1 MAIRKRCACFV
12 KKTAKPGRPK
22 ATALCKGCGKTAES
36 HGKKKKR
43 RGVKRKA
50 KAKKRV
56 SKKRRGVKR
65 RTNPLVLDP
74 GGISYTGPYGPFGYL
89 NRTRYPNSG
98 RVNNPPISV
107 PGIRSYY
114 ATNPPVQ
121 GPAPRPLSHDD
132 RFNSFRA
139 MLNTYDCAPAWG
151 PGLGNNPP
159 RRKKRRKGKK
169 SARKVVKRGKRRG
182 KRRSK

>member
-1 MAIRKRCACFV
+1 MAIKRKCACFV

-22 ATALCKGCGKTAES
+22 ASALCKKCGRSAES

-43 RGVKRKA
+43 RGIKRKA
-50 KAKKRV
+50 KAKRRV
-56 SKKRRGVKR
+56 GKKKAKRRGVAKR

-98 RVNNPPISV
+98 RVNNPPIRPV
-107 PGIRSYY
+107 G
-114 ATNPPVQ
+114 PVQ
-121 GPAPRPLSHDD
+121 RPLSHDD

-139 MLNTYDCAPAWG
+139 MLNQFDGSPAWG
-151 PGLGNNPP
+151 PGLGNPLAFAGNPS

-169 SARKVVKRGKRRG
+169 ARRVVSKAKRGKRRG
-182 KRRSK
+182 RGKRK